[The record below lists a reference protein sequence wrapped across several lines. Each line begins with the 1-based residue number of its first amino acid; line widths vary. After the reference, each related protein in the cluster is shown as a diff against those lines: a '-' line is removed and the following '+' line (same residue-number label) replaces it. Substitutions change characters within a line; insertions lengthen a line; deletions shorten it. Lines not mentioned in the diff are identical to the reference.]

1 MCAMPGHGGSAQSLT
16 LIRICGGLV
25 LNGAAAKKH
34 SLFDGREYKCDAKFN
49 FHLLCQHLFNLLVF
63 HLVEAQ
69 YEKVT
74 FCSSVTPELRGCS

>member
-1 MCAMPGHGGSAQSLT
+1 MVVAFRELT

-34 SLFDGREYKCDAKFN
+34 LLSDGREYKCDAKFN

-69 YEKVT
+69 YGRLLFAVQ
-74 FCSSVTPELRGCS
+74 